1 MSCRIHSTT
10 SFNIH
15 CLGPISLLGYTIVEQ
30 QHLPSNLF
38 IILGYRSRDRLI
50 TSQKDG
56 THSAACHCN
65 FLAQW
70 PSAFSGRLSS
80 QLESFHLFSAC
91 RFTFVLDEDLCYIW
105 RFTGFDTSRKMS
117 DSTNICNA
125 CATHQTDTSNK
136 QTPHAPSLLSSK
148 SAKFLIKA

>member
-65 FLAQW
+65 CLAQW

-91 RFTFVLDEDLCYIW
+91 RFTFVLDWRPLLHLEIYWFWHITEDVRLDQHSQCL
-105 RFTGFDTSRKMS
+105 RDTP
-117 DSTNICNA
+117 NG
-125 CATHQTDTSNK
+125 HVK
-136 QTPHAPSLLSSK
+136 QTNTACTLASE
-148 SAKFLIKA
+148 F